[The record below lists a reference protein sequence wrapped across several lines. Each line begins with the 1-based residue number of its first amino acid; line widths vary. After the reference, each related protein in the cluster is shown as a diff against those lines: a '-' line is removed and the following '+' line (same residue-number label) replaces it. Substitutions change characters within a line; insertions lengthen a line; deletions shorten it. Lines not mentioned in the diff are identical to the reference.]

1 MPLHRQPGMD
11 TADLE
16 QAIAHVER
24 TKGRVVQVI
33 GNINAAWWV
42 LYDAP
47 ARKPAAPRETRAAK
61 Q

>member
-16 QAIAHVER
+16 AAIAAAEKLGQV
-24 TKGRVVQVI
+24 TQVV

-42 LYDAP
+42 LYDKP
-47 ARKPAAPRETRAAK
+47 ARKPAPRETRGAK
-61 Q
+61 